1 MNGEIAK
8 ITTHAE
14 DARKRLLFQYA
25 DKEKFKSM
33 LDAYFG
39 NQIQDLE
46 DAMWTLFGRLDLG
59 TVSGIQLD
67 GIGAIVGE
75 PRQGKGDAEYLVYI
89 TARIGVNTSEGDIET
104 VLDIWEIIT
113 QCCTVQ
119 LIEVFPASIMLYMT
133 DPLSSDAFAVIVLDL
148 LQGVVGAGIKV
159 DFIEVYDPDEAFGF
173 DSSGPTTAGFGNLL
187 SQGTNTSVSS
197 GKLIDSGATFQTDSV
212 DAGDY
217 VYNNTDKTWAIVVTV
232 DSQIQLTLDSH
243 IFTGT
248 GKGYTI
254 NEDADVGGKL
264 AWIQAPATP

>member
-1 MNGEIAK
+1 MNGDITK

-14 DARKRLLFQYA
+14 DARKRLMFQYW
-25 DKEKFKSM
+25 DKENLKTM

-46 DAMWTLFGRLDLG
+46 DAMWTLFGRLDIG
-59 TVSGIQLD
+59 TASGVQLD

-75 PRQGKGDAEYLVYI
+75 PRQGKSDAEYLVYI
-89 TARIGVNTSEGDIET
+89 TARIGINTSEGDIET

-113 QCCTVQ
+113 QCCSVQ
-119 LIEVFPASIMLYMT
+119 LIEIFPAAIALYMT
-133 DPLSSDAFAVIVLDL
+133 NPLSSDAFAVIVLDL

-159 DFIEVYDPDEAFGF
+159 EYIEVYDPDEAFGF
-173 DSSGPTTAGFGNLL
+173 FNSGPTTAGFGNLL

-197 GKLIDSGATFQTDSV
+197 FKLIDSGATFQSDGVAT
-212 DAGDY
+212 GDF
-217 VYNNTDKTWAIVVTV
+217 VYNNTDKTQAKVVTV
-232 DSQIQLTLDSH
+232 DSQIQLTLDTD

-254 NEDADVGGKL
+254 NEDEDVGGKL
-264 AWIQAPATP
+264 AYIQAPATP